1 MKNSENIFKKIKDL
15 EKQAE
20 NIEKLAYELIKKAP
34 LEYLPTLHEYDWKVL
49 PQDLIELQNTVITS
63 YRSWYYSVLSLL
75 KKYLPNEIQRLERC
89 YENKSGTGYEF
100 GVIDILHFNVEVY
113 ESSKNDIIKKFQS
126 KFHVQKGLLSSMKG
140 LDINELKKKLST
152 SEISIF
158 HRLEHI
164 LQKFHEVA
172 LRLRNRISRP
182 NRNGFEIE
190 DEYDVQDL
198 LHALLILEFK
208 DVRTEEFVP
217 SYAGNNSRV
226 DFFLKNEAI
235 FIETKKTR
243 DTLTDKKLVEQ
254 LIIDIQY
261 YQEHPDCKILYC
273 FIYDP
278 DDFIQNRAAIIN
290 DLSKGEREFKVRVIF
305 SPTRL

>member
-34 LEYLPTLHEYDWKVL
+34 LEYFPTLHEYDWKVL

-100 GVIDILHFNVEVY
+100 GVIDILHFNVEIY

-126 KFHVQKGLLSSMKG
+126 KYHVQKGLLSSIKAM
-140 LDINELKKKLST
+140 DINELKTELFNT
-152 SEISIF
+152 EISIL
-158 HRLEHI
+158 HKLEHI

-172 LRLRNRISRP
+172 LRLRKRISRP
-182 NRNGFEIE
+182 SKKGFEIE

-198 LHALLILEFK
+198 LHALLILEFE

-226 DFFLKNEAI
+226 DFLLKNEAI

-243 DTLTDKKLVEQ
+243 EDLTDKKLVEQ

-261 YQEHPDCKILYC
+261 YQKHPDCKILYC

-278 DDFIQNRAAIIN
+278 DDLIQNRAAIIN
-290 DLSKGEREFKVRVIF
+290 DLGEEEGAFKVKVVF
-305 SPTRL
+305 SPPRL